1 MVGWFLY
8 GKPVL
13 SINSLDLVKRILIA
27 DFSFFTDRLSA
38 GLFESGGHL
47 DKASPRGSLRATG
60 HLDKASPRDS
70 LRAGDTL
77 TR

>member
-47 DKASPRGSLRATG
+47 DKVS
-60 HLDKASPRDS
+60 
-70 LRAGDTL
+70 TL
-77 TR
+77 YSFREWGTP